1 MGGLGGAVERL
12 AGSVGPVCQLRPV
25 RPLMVGIVRRRLI
38 FKYTLRIIT
47 MNAKFENSNS
57 LLLNISP
64 ETKNRVIEK
73 LFPNTELCYGDQ
85 ITYNLTML
93 RQVCSALSKL
103 CSLNEEEEGG
113 AVEIGGEIA
122 LALSGLLFFSSRLF
136 FGLCA
141 NRLGAA

>member
-1 MGGLGGAVERL
+1 
-12 AGSVGPVCQLRPV
+12 
-25 RPLMVGIVRRRLI
+25 
-38 FKYTLRIIT
+38 

-57 LLLNISP
+57 LLLNISQ
-64 ETKNRVIEK
+64 ETKTRVIEK

-122 LALSGLLFFSSRLF
+122 LALSGLLEQQLDITIA
-136 FGLCA
+136 LVH
-141 NRLGAA
+141 GAAFEKKQTE